1 MKINKIQK
9 LTEKLGEELT
19 TYINDFARDSNLS
32 SEEADNILSNIGQTV
47 ILNTISD
54 IIETIPEGQ
63 DRQSMVNAINDEIEE
78 TFDYL
83 IEKYNIDIVEIME
96 NSAQKIMGELFHE

>member
-1 MKINKIQK
+1 MNKKIQK

-19 TYINDFARDSNLS
+19 KYVNDFARDNNLS
-32 SEEADNILSNIGQTV
+32 PEDADKLLNNIGQTV

-54 IIETIPEGQ
+54 IVESIPEGD
-63 DRQSMVNAINDEIEE
+63 DREAMVNAINDEIEE
-78 TFDYL
+78 TFDNM

-96 NSAQKIMGELFHE
+96 NSAQKTMGEVFYK

>member
-1 MKINKIQK
+1 MNKKIQK

-19 TYINDFARDSNLS
+19 KYVNDFARDNNLS
-32 SEEADNILSNIGQTV
+32 PEDADKLLNNIGQTV

-54 IIETIPEGQ
+54 IVESIPEGD
-63 DRQSMVNAINDEIEE
+63 DREAMVNAINDEREE
-78 TFDYL
+78 IFDNM

-96 NSAQKIMGELFHE
+96 NSAQKTMGEVFYK